1 MKPFRPLLS
10 ALSAALALTAL
21 AAADVTP
28 AAAQTASCR
37 PWCLFYG
44 RSGASN
50 CGFGAYEQCKWSAAE
65 NTDMCRPNG
74 LCPPDVSPRRR

>member
-1 MKPFRPLLS
+1 MRPFRPLL
-10 ALSAALALTAL
+10 ATLLAAFAL
-21 AAADVTP
+21 AAADATV
-28 AAAQTASCR
+28 AAAQTATCR

-50 CGFGAYEQCKWSAAE
+50 CGFVSYEQCKWSAAE